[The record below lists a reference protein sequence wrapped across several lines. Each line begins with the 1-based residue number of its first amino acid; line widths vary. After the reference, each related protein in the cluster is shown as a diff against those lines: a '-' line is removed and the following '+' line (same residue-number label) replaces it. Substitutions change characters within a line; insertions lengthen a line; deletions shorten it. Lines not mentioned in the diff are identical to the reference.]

1 MFKRYSKELRVYIA
15 GLLQAGALEATTDR
29 LIELLSAKEGD
40 EQIQQVKSL
49 HPVWTDEDRVYILG
63 ELTRAFRGKSA
74 KPGRKQGR
82 AYRQIVLGRAKDRCE
97 ICGFYS
103 PYTLEIHHI
112 VTVEHG
118 GHGYPKN
125 LIALCGNCH
134 DVVHTLA
141 PLIEDA
147 GLMLTE
153 PLRQM
158 LLWIEEAYSADKV
171 RTFAAIAD
179 ERAWFDE
186 KGLFIVPSIAEILN
200 PNFEDVLLQ
209 EYVFSALKLAVGSIA
224 VEDFEQATSAYADA
238 VIKRGPTRFGN

>member
-1 MFKRYSKELRVYIA
+1 MFKRYPKELRVYIV
-15 GLLQAGALEATTDR
+15 GLVQAGALEVAADR
-29 LIELLSAKEGD
+29 LIELLSAREGN
-40 EQIQQVKSL
+40 ELAQQVKSL
-49 HPVWTDEDRVYILG
+49 HPTWTDEDKTYILV

-82 AYRQIVLGRAKDRCE
+82 AYRQIVLERAKDRCE

-134 DVVHTLA
+134 DVIHALA

-153 PLRQM
+153 PLKQM
-158 LLWIEEAYSADKV
+158 LLWIETTYSADKV
-171 RTFAAIAD
+171 MTFHAIAD

-186 KGLFIVPSIAEILN
+186 SGLYIAPSIAEILN
-200 PNFEDVLLQ
+200 PAFEDDLVRTYALA
-209 EYVFSALKLAVGSIA
+209 ALKLAAGSITP
-224 VEDFEQATSAYADA
+224 EEFEQASNAFVDA
-238 VIKRGPTRFGN
+238 VKKRRSAN